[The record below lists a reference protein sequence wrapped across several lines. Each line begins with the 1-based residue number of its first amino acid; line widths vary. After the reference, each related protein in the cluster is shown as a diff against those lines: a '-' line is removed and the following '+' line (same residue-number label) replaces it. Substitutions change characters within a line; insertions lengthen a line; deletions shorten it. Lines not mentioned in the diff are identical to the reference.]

1 MHDASNAARGPLAA
15 PGRVLL
21 GGGGTTPAQVV
32 AEARS
37 WIGTPFVHQAARKGV
52 GTDCAGLVR
61 GVFLALG
68 LLPPDYERLL
78 PPGLMAYARRPDGT
92 TMQATCDQ
100 QLQRTA
106 SPAPGCVALIRFA
119 NRPHHLAFYGGH
131 WAGGLSLI
139 HALGPRNP
147 ARVVEHRLDGA
158 WSGRIICAYSIPGV
172 LP

>member
-1 MHDASNAARGPLAA
+1 MHDAP
-15 PGRVLL
+15 RVLL
-21 GGGGTTPAQVV
+21 DAGSITSTQVV

-106 SPAPGCVALIRFA
+106 SPAPGCVALIRFGS
-119 NRPHHLAFYGGH
+119 RPHHLAFYGDH
-131 WAGGLSLI
+131 LRGGLSLI
-139 HALGPRNP
+139 HALGPRDP
-147 ARVVEHRLDGA
+147 ARVVEHRLDES
-158 WSGRIICAYSIPGV
+158 WSSRILASYSIPGV
-172 LP
+172 S